1 MRLEKPLYVA
11 NCGNEAVVLERFDG
25 CWQSRWSCGGGC
37 WWALSC
43 SCALVLLPARDGS
56 AHGLSPRLWGMWN
69 QGRSGPGHSWVSW
82 EGSPPSSMV
91 SCPMILRNFQLLD
104 EQGEKMAFNDSGMWD
119 INQETITA
127 MMFQAAA
134 FQMDEFS

>member
-1 MRLEKPLYVA
+1 
-11 NCGNEAVVLERFDG
+11 
-25 CWQSRWSCGGGC
+25 
-37 WWALSC
+37 
-43 SCALVLLPARDGS
+43 
-56 AHGLSPRLWGMWN
+56 
-69 QGRSGPGHSWVSW
+69 
-82 EGSPPSSMV
+82 MV

>member
-1 MRLEKPLYVA
+1 MAALTDCPRA
-11 NCGNEAVVLERFDG
+11 SGACGTRA
-25 CWQSRWSCGGGC
+25 
-37 WWALSC
+37 
-43 SCALVLLPARDGS
+43 
-56 AHGLSPRLWGMWN
+56 GLGQAAPD
-69 QGRSGPGHSWVSW
+69 VSW

-91 SCPMILRNFQLLD
+91 FCPVILRNFQFLD